1 MMAKLPKK
9 KIRGQCKLLA
19 LLVIVIGVADP
30 FFDFYHHTFFV
41 ILLILFRLA
50 AAAGEEAP
58 TSEPANEVTDEEDQQ
73 TTQEEA
79 ATSNPANEQST
90 SFAQGETFSM
100 PQTQSPY
107 QSGPIPIEGLSL
119 IGSQIQSHATNLSRT
134 LSTKFQEVDAKH
146 SITAKV
152 SEAKHNVEERY
163 HISEKVSDFHT
174 RIVKPAGDNVIEKV
188 VPTVREGWGAVSS
201 TVRKSVANLH
211 QETIPNNGAG
221 VDLVDGEVALER
233 NQQQQQ
239 PAVDM
244 KQKWASISSAVGTR
258 WSSTAAVLGEK
269 AEVWKEGHMQWREE
283 HMKKNNDGRSVPAL
297 GETLTG
303 GMSWVS
309 QRFKKQ
315 ENSSYDSPVKEQS
328 VVGTLMDMDS
338 RQTDSDGIPSSF
350 FRD

>member
-1 MMAKLPKK
+1 M
-9 KIRGQCKLLA
+9 
-19 LLVIVIGVADP
+19 
-30 FFDFYHHTFFV
+30 H
-41 ILLILFRLA
+41 FRLA

-58 TSEPANEVTDEEDQQ
+58 TSEPVNEVTDGDQP
-73 TTQEEA
+73 TTQEES
-79 ATSNPANEQST
+79 ATSNPTETNEQST

-146 SITAKV
+146 NITAKV

-174 RIVKPAGDNVIEKV
+174 RIVKPAGENVVEKV

-211 QETIPNNGAG
+211 QETDHNDGAG
-221 VDLVDGEVALER
+221 IDSVDGEVALER
-233 NQQQQQ
+233 NQQ
-239 PAVDM
+239 PPAATAVDV
-244 KQKWASISSAVGTR
+244 KQKWASISSAVGSR

-283 HMKKNNDGRSVPAL
+283 HIKKSNDGRPAPAL
-297 GETLTG
+297 GETLSG
-303 GMSWVS
+303 GMNWVS
-309 QRFKKQ
+309 QRFKRQ
-315 ENSSYDSPVKEQS
+315 EDSYDSPVKEQS